1 MHDAQKFKQAS
12 TKLPESFDKDDFLR
26 QPPGDRLC
34 VKCDHV
40 PLNPHRSVC
49 CNRLYCEP
57 CSKKIKRCRTHK
69 ADVQYALDKELYT
82 KIQKLKIRC
91 PNRGGGCSWSD
102 TMLNLKNHLPVCGK
116 SIMKHYRAKPSAHLQ
131 ISQNMQKQCC

>member
-12 TKLPESFDKDDFLR
+12 IKLPESFAKDDFLR

-40 PLNPHRSVC
+40 PLNPQRSVC

-57 CSKKIKRCRTHK
+57 CSKKNKRCRTHK
-69 ADVQYALDKELYT
+69 KDVQYTSDKELYT
-82 KIQKLKIRC
+82 KIQKLKIKC

-102 TMLNLKNHLPVCGK
+102 IVLNLKNHLPNCDK
-116 SIMKHYRAKPSAHLQ
+116 SIITLHVPIPSP
-131 ISQNMQKQCC
+131 N